1 MVPPREKHRQR
12 WKEAED
18 RRLREFVESG
28 LPTRVIALR
37 MGRTTLAVRTRAHH
51 LGIPLGVTPPEHLSD
66 PPAPPPRTELPPD
79 RAA

>member
-18 RRLREFVESG
+18 RRLRELVESG

-51 LGIPLGVTPPEHLSD
+51 LGIPLGVPPEHLAD
-66 PPAPPPRTELPPD
+66 PPAPSHRSEFPPD

>member
-12 WKEAED
+12 WKEVED

-28 LPTRVIALR
+28 LPTRLIAER

-51 LGIPLGVTPPEHLSD
+51 LGITLGG
-66 PPAPPPRTELPPD
+66 PAPESGTGQTAAEPRSAFPPD

>member
-12 WKEAED
+12 WKEVED

-28 LPTRVIALR
+28 LPTRVIAQR

-51 LGIPLGVTPPEHLSD
+51 LGITLGGSAPDGGTGQTAPETVT
-66 PPAPPPRTELPPD
+66 AFPPD